1 MKHFKD
7 PKNPLSHETV
17 KVRERPSFPVKQLLK
32 SGCIIGR
39 VLDFGSGLG
48 VDIEFLKTKN
58 IDITAYDPH
67 YVPEYPQGKFDT
79 ILCNYVLNV
88 LLPEE
93 QAHVLMEIAALLQPN
108 GKAYFA
114 VRRDIKKSGFLFN
127 KTYQCNVIL
136 PFKSWLTAEH
146 CEIYEYQHYN
156 QILKNA
162 DNDCPFCASESD
174 RTLLAE
180 TATAYA
186 ILDKYP
192 VTNGHTLI
200 IPKRHVANYFD
211 LTTREQT
218 ACWLMVNFVK
228 QQLSELYQTNDF
240 NIGINVGEAAGQT
253 VPHVHIHIIPRYA
266 GDVADAVGGVRNVI
280 EGKGRY

>member
-1 MKHFKD
+1 MKHFQD

-17 KVRERPSFPVKQLLK
+17 KARERPSFPVKQLL
-32 SGCIIGR
+32 
-39 VLDFGSGLG
+39 
-48 VDIEFLKTKN
+48 
-58 IDITAYDPH
+58 
-67 YVPEYPQGKFDT
+67 
-79 ILCNYVLNV
+79 
-88 LLPEE
+88 
-93 QAHVLMEIAALLQPN
+93 
-108 GKAYFA
+108 
-114 VRRDIKKSGFLFN
+114 KSGFLFN

-156 QILKNA
+156 QIAKNT
-162 DNDCPFCASESD
+162 DTDCPFCAPEAE

-186 ILDKYP
+186 ILDNNP
-192 VTNGHTLI
+192 VTHGHTLI

-228 QQLSELYQTNDF
+228 QILSELYQTNDF
-240 NIGINVGEAAGQT
+240 NIGINVGEAAGQ
-253 VPHVHIHIIPRYA
+253 VVAHGCIGVIPRRL
-266 GDVADAVGGVRNVI
+266 GDVVDAVGGVRNVI
-280 EGKGRY
+280 KGRGRY

>member
-1 MKHFKD
+1 MKHFQD
-7 PKNPLSHETV
+7 SKNPLSHETV
-17 KVRERPSFPVKQLLK
+17 KAREHPSFPVKQLLK

-48 VDIEFLKTKN
+48 VDIDFLKTKN

-67 YVPEYPQGKFDT
+67 YAPEYPQGKFDT

-108 GKAYFA
+108 GKAYFT

-127 KTYQCNVIL
+127 KTYQCNVVL

-156 QILKNA
+156 QILKNI
-162 DNDCPFCASESD
+162 NTDCPFCTPESD
-174 RTLLAE
+174 KTLLAE

-186 ILDKYP
+186 LKNE
-192 VTNGHTLI
+192 NGVLI
-200 IPKRHVANYFD
+200 IPKRHTANYFD
-211 LTTREQT
+211 LTMREQT

-228 QQLSELYQTNDF
+228 QQLSDLYQTNDF
-240 NIGINVGEAAGQT
+240 NIAINVGETAGQT
-253 VPHVHIHIIPRYA
+253 VPHVCISFQC
-266 GDVADAVGGVRNVI
+266 VL
-280 EGKGRY
+280 